1 MLVISQFIN
10 IMNQKEEADYK
21 SESFYLCEIS
31 WQLAA
36 ARKTVEGVIRQL
48 AGLGERGCRRS
59 QVLSVLSER
68 LRPSKD
74 NRAHCSEAAAP
85 IWGNIWLP
93 WPRSP

>member
-36 ARKTVEGVIRQL
+36 VRKTVEGVPD
-48 AGLGERGCRRS
+48 S
-59 QVLSVLSER
+59 
-68 LRPSKD
+68 
-74 NRAHCSEAAAP
+74 
-85 IWGNIWLP
+85 
-93 WPRSP
+93 